1 MAEFLR
7 PLLNFLDPETAHNL
21 TLKAL
26 KLGAGPK
33 VKVAEDERLH
43 QTVLGLDFK
52 NPIGLAAGFDK
63 NAEVIRPMQN
73 LGFGFLELGTI
84 TPEPQKGNPR
94 PRVFRDERTGSVIN
108 MMGFPGEGLDVAK
121 KNIENYLGNKSFEK
135 LPIALNIGKNA
146 VTPSEQAIE
155 DYIHCTQEISLLA
168 DMIVINVS
176 SPNTEGLRDMQ
187 HGQVLKELIDKVCHV
202 RQKIVR
208 GSQTKAFQPP
218 LFVKLSPDLY
228 DDELFETLQACVTGG
243 VDGVILGNTSK
254 IRPNALPL
262 ELQDMAKGG
271 LSGSLIK
278 NLALDRMRKA
288 YQMTEGRLIL
298 VGTGGIENAQDVILR
313 MKAGASLVQLYTALV
328 YKGPK
333 LLKRI
338 INDLLLYMDQHNI
351 KHISD
356 IIADDHKIGEGV
368 NLKKITDYSEE
379 ELKQLAETE
388 QAVKP
393 SNLIN

>member
-1 MAEFLR
+1 
-7 PLLNFLDPETAHNL
+7 
-21 TLKAL
+21 
-26 KLGAGPK
+26 
-33 VKVAEDERLH
+33 
-43 QTVLGLDFK
+43 
-52 NPIGLAAGFDK
+52 
-63 NAEVIRPMQN
+63 
-73 LGFGFLELGTI
+73 
-84 TPEPQKGNPR
+84 
-94 PRVFRDERTGSVIN
+94 
-108 MMGFPGEGLDVAK
+108 
-121 KNIENYLGNKSFEK
+121 
-135 LPIALNIGKNA
+135 
-146 VTPSEQAIE
+146 
-155 DYIHCTQEISLLA
+155 
-168 DMIVINVS
+168 
-176 SPNTEGLRDMQ
+176 Q

-379 ELKQLAETE
+379 EL
-388 QAVKP
+388 
-393 SNLIN
+393 